1 MSDSTQVKAIQAEVA
16 AEADAARPPRSITGR
31 VVSNSRDRT
40 IAVLVERRVKHP
52 LYGKVARRSRKF
64 HAHDQDNQCAVGD
77 WVKIEQSRPISKT
90 KSWRLVEVLEKAASA
105 S

>member
-1 MSDSTQVKAIQAEVA
+1 MSDRVEATVQ
-16 AEADAARPPRSITGR
+16 ADADRPQRSITGQ
-31 VVSNSRDRT
+31 VVSNSRDKT

-52 LYGKVARRSRKF
+52 LYGKVSRRSRKF

-90 KSWRLVEVLEKAASA
+90 KSWRLIKVLKKAASL

>member
-1 MSDSTQVKAIQAEVA
+1 MSDRVEVKADQAEA
-16 AEADAARPPRSITGR
+16 AAPESANRPQRSITGQ
-31 VVSNSRDRT
+31 VVSNSRDKT

-64 HAHDQDNQCAVGD
+64 HAHDGDNQCAVGD

-90 KSWRLVEVLEKAASA
+90 KSWRLVEVLEKAGGTS
-105 S
+105 

>member
-1 MSDSTQVKAIQAEVA
+1 MSDRVEVKAERSESAVQAS
-16 AEADAARPPRSITGR
+16 ADKPQRSITGR
-31 VVSNSRDRT
+31 VVSSGRDKT

-90 KSWRLVEVLEKAASA
+90 KSWRLIEVLEKAAGTS
-105 S
+105 

>member
-1 MSDSTQVKAIQAEVA
+1 MSDRVEVKAGQDETAV
-16 AEADAARPPRSITGR
+16 EAGAARPRRSITGS
-31 VVSNSRDRT
+31 VVSSSRDKT

-52 LYGKVARRSRKF
+52 LYGKVARRSRKI

-90 KSWRLVEVLEKAASA
+90 KSWRLVEVLEKAAGTP
-105 S
+105 